1 MKQTTNSILMIRP
14 VAFRMNEQTAVNNYY
29 QKVLDGL
36 LPETVNAKAQIEFDE
51 FVIKLRAAGINV
63 TVVEDTKS
71 PDTPDS
77 IFPNNWVSFHENA
90 DVTLYPMFAENRRAE
105 RKLNV
110 IEFLQANYKIE
121 NLLDLTDFEKEGK
134 FLEGTGSMV
143 LDHQNK
149 LAYGCLSERLDK
161 NAFYEWCDKM
171 QFKAIAFKA
180 VDDKAQPIYHT
191 NVMMCMGNQFV
202 VICLESIPNKLE
214 KQIVLES
221 FLQTN
226 KEVITI
232 SQDQLNHFAGN
243 MLQVFDLFEKP
254 HLIMSK
260 RAYTSLHVAQ
270 LKSLEKYNTLIPISI
285 PTIEALGGGST
296 RCMMAEIYL
305 INK

>member
-1 MKQTTNSILMIRP
+1 MEILMVRP
-14 VAFRMNEQTAVNNYY
+14 FQFYFNQQTAVNNFF
-29 QKVLDGL
+29 QSNINI
-36 LPETVNAKAQIEFDE
+36 ENANELAIAEFDAMVE
-51 FVIKLRAAGINV
+51 QLRAHQIKIK
-63 TVVEDTKS
+63 VVQDTKDPS
-71 PDTPDS
+71 TPDS
-77 IFPNNWVSFHENA
+77 IFPNNWISTHP
-90 DVTLYPMFAENRRAE
+90 DGTLCLYPMYAENRRAE

-143 LDHQNK
+143 LDQQNK
-149 LAYGCLSERLDK
+149 MAYGCLSERLNK
-161 NAFYEWCDKM
+161 EAFTYWCDKM
-171 QFKAIAFKA
+171 QFKPISFKA
-180 VDDKAQPIYHT
+180 EDNKAQPIYHT

-202 VICLESIPNKLE
+202 VICLESIPNELE
-214 KQIVLES
+214 KQNVLES

-260 RAYTSLHVAQ
+260 WAYTSLHEAQ

-296 RCMMAEIYL
+296 RCMIAEIYL
-305 INK
+305 SPA

>member
-1 MKQTTNSILMIRP
+1 MEILMVRP
-14 VAFRMNEQTAVNNYY
+14 YQFYFNQQTAANNFFQSNVNI
-29 QKVLDGL
+29 
-36 LPETVNAKAQIEFDE
+36 ENANELAIAEFDAMVE
-51 FVIKLRAAGINV
+51 KLRAHQIKVNV
-63 TVVEDTKS
+63 VQDTKDPS
-71 PDTPDS
+71 TPDS
-77 IFPNNWVSFHENA
+77 IFPNNWVSTHEGG
-90 DVTLYPMFAENRRAE
+90 TLCLYPMFAQNRRAE
-105 RKLNV
+105 RKSTV
-110 IEFLQANYKIE
+110 IDFLESNYKIE
-121 NLLDLTDFEKEGK
+121 NTLDLTDLEKEGI

-191 NVMMCMGNQFV
+191 NVMMCMGDQFV
-202 VICLESIPNKLE
+202 VICLDSIPNEKE
-214 KQIVLES
+214 KQMLVDS
-221 FLQTN
+221 FDQTN

-243 MLQVFDLFEKP
+243 MLQVFDINEKP
-254 HLIMSK
+254 HLIMSEQ
-260 RAYTSLHVAQ
+260 AHTSLDPAQ
-270 LKSLEKYNTLIPISI
+270 VKSLEKYNPILPISI

>member
-1 MKQTTNSILMIRP
+1 MVRP
-14 VAFRMNEQTAVNNYY
+14 YQFYFNQQTAANNFF
-29 QKVLDGL
+29 QSNINI
-36 LPETVNAKAQIEFDE
+36 ENANELAIAEFDAM
-51 FVIKLRAAGINV
+51 VDKLRAHQIKVNV
-63 TVVEDTKS
+63 VQDTKDPS
-71 PDTPDS
+71 TPDS
-77 IFPNNWVSFHENA
+77 IFPNNWVSTHEGG
-90 DVTLYPMFAENRRAE
+90 TLCLYPMFAQNRRAE
-105 RKLNV
+105 RKSTV
-110 IEFLQANYKIE
+110 IDFLQSNYQIQ
-121 NLLDLTDFEKEGK
+121 NILDLTDLEKEGK

-161 NAFYEWCDKM
+161 NAFNEWCEKM

-202 VICLESIPNKLE
+202 VICLESIPNEQE
-214 KQIVLES
+214 KQLVLES
-221 FLQTN
+221 FKKSN

-243 MLQVFDLFEKP
+243 MLQVFDIDEKP

-260 RAYTSLHVAQ
+260 QAYISLHEAQ
-270 LKSLEKYNTLIPISI
+270 LKSLEKYNTLLPISI

-305 INK
+305 SPA

>member
-1 MKQTTNSILMIRP
+1 MVRP
-14 VAFRMNEQTAVNNYY
+14 YQFYFNQQTAANNFF
-29 QKVLDGL
+29 QSNINI
-36 LPETVNAKAQIEFDE
+36 ENANELAIAEFDAM
-51 FVIKLRAAGINV
+51 VDKLRAHQIKVNV
-63 TVVEDTKS
+63 VQDTKDPS
-71 PDTPDS
+71 TPDS
-77 IFPNNWVSFHENA
+77 IFPNNWVSTHEGG
-90 DVTLYPMFAENRRAE
+90 TLCLYPMFAQNRRAE
-105 RKLNV
+105 RKSTV
-110 IEFLQANYKIE
+110 IDFLQSNYQIQ
-121 NLLDLTDFEKEGK
+121 NILDLTDLEKEGK

-161 NAFYEWCDKM
+161 NAFNEWCEKM

-202 VICLESIPNKLE
+202 VICLESIPNEQE
-214 KQIVLES
+214 KQLVLES
-221 FLQTN
+221 FKKSN

-243 MLQVFDLFEKP
+243 MLQVFDTNEKP
-254 HLIMSK
+254 HLIMSEQ
-260 RAYTSLHVAQ
+260 AYNSLKTEQVN
-270 LKSLEKYNTLIPISI
+270 SLEKYNPILPISI

>member
-1 MKQTTNSILMIRP
+1 MEILMVRP
-14 VAFRMNEQTAVNNYY
+14 YQFYFNQQTAANNFF
-29 QKVLDGL
+29 QSNINI
-36 LPETVNAKAQIEFDE
+36 ENANELAIAEFDAMVE
-51 FVIKLRAAGINV
+51 KLRAHQIKVNV
-63 TVVEDTKS
+63 IQDTKDPS
-71 PDTPDS
+71 TPDS
-77 IFPNNWVSFHENA
+77 IFPNNWVSTHEGG
-90 DVTLYPMFAENRRAE
+90 TLCLYPMFAQNRRAE
-105 RKLNV
+105 RKSTV
-110 IEFLQANYKIE
+110 IDFLESNYKIE
-121 NLLDLTDFEKEGK
+121 NTLDLTDLEKEGI

-191 NVMMCMGNQFV
+191 NVMMCIGDQFV
-202 VICLESIPNKLE
+202 VICLESIPNEQE

-221 FLQTN
+221 FKKSN
-226 KEVITI
+226 KEVIEI

-243 MLQVFDLFEKP
+243 MLQVFDTNEKP
-254 HLIMSK
+254 HLIMSEQ
-260 RAYTSLHVAQ
+260 AHTSLDPAQ
-270 LKSLEKYNTLIPISI
+270 LKSLEKYNPILPISI

>member
-1 MKQTTNSILMIRP
+1 MEILMVRP
-14 VAFRMNEQTAVNNYY
+14 YQFYFNQQTAANNFF
-29 QKVLDGL
+29 QSNINI
-36 LPETVNAKAQIEFDE
+36 ENANELAIAEFDAMVE
-51 FVIKLRAAGINV
+51 KLRTHQIKVNV
-63 TVVEDTKS
+63 VQDTKDPS
-71 PDTPDS
+71 TPDS
-77 IFPNNWVSFHENA
+77 IFPNNWVSTHEGG
-90 DVTLYPMFAENRRAE
+90 TLCLYPMFAQNRRAE
-105 RKLNV
+105 RKSTV
-110 IEFLQANYKIE
+110 IDFLESNYKIE
-121 NLLDLTDFEKEGK
+121 NTLDLTDLEKEGR

-191 NVMMCMGNQFV
+191 NVMMCMGDQFV
-202 VICLESIPNKLE
+202 VICLESIPNEQE

-221 FLQTN
+221 FKKSN
-226 KEVITI
+226 KEVIEI

-243 MLQVFDLFEKP
+243 MLQVFDTNEKP
-254 HLIMSK
+254 HLIMSEQ
-260 RAYTSLHVAQ
+260 AHTSLHPAQ
-270 LKSLEKYNTLIPISI
+270 VKSLEKYNPLLPISI

>member
-1 MKQTTNSILMIRP
+1 MEILMVRP
-14 VAFRMNEQTAVNNYY
+14 YQFYFNQQTAANNFFQSNVNI
-29 QKVLDGL
+29 
-36 LPETVNAKAQIEFDE
+36 ENANELAIAEFDAMVE
-51 FVIKLRAAGINV
+51 KLRAHQIKVNV
-63 TVVEDTKS
+63 VQDTKDPS
-71 PDTPDS
+71 TPDS
-77 IFPNNWVSFHENA
+77 IFPNNWVSTHEGG
-90 DVTLYPMFAENRRAE
+90 TLCLYPMFAQNRRAE
-105 RKLNV
+105 RKSTV
-110 IEFLQANYKIE
+110 IDFLESNYKIE
-121 NLLDLTDFEKEGK
+121 NTLDLTDLEKEGI

-161 NAFYEWCDKM
+161 NAFNEWCDKM

-191 NVMMCMGNQFV
+191 NVMMCMANQFV
-202 VICLESIPNKLE
+202 VICLESIPNEQE

-221 FLQTN
+221 FKKSN
-226 KEVITI
+226 KEVIEI

-243 MLQVFDLFEKP
+243 MLQVFDTNEKP
-254 HLIMSK
+254 HLIMSEQ
-260 RAYTSLHVAQ
+260 AHTSLDPAQ
-270 LKSLEKYNTLIPISI
+270 LKSLEKYNPLLPISI

>member
-1 MKQTTNSILMIRP
+1 MEILMVRP
-14 VAFRMNEQTAVNNYY
+14 YQFYFNQQTAANNFF
-29 QKVLDGL
+29 QSNINI
-36 LPETVNAKAQIEFDE
+36 ENANELAIAEFDAMVE
-51 FVIKLRAAGINV
+51 KLRAHQIKVNV
-63 TVVEDTKS
+63 IQDTKDPS
-71 PDTPDS
+71 TPDS
-77 IFPNNWVSFHENA
+77 IFPNNWVSTHEGG
-90 DVTLYPMFAENRRAE
+90 TLCLYPMFAQNRRAE
-105 RKLNV
+105 RKSTV
-110 IEFLQANYKIE
+110 IDFLESNYKIE
-121 NLLDLTDFEKEGK
+121 NTLDLTDLEKEGI

-161 NAFYEWCDKM
+161 NAFNEWCDKM

-191 NVMMCMGNQFV
+191 NVMMCMGDQFV
-202 VICLESIPNKLE
+202 VICLESIPNEQE

-221 FLQTN
+221 FKKSN
-226 KEVITI
+226 KEVIEI

-243 MLQVFDLFEKP
+243 MLQVFDTNEKP
-254 HLIMSK
+254 HLIMSEQ
-260 RAYTSLHVAQ
+260 AHTSLDPAQ
-270 LKSLEKYNTLIPISI
+270 LKSLEKYNPLLPISI